1 METWAH
7 ACTYVQGGVLT
18 GLVTMLDDG
27 LPPMQRAATGL
38 LATLAN
44 LQSGCKAL
52 CQVSRSPAKAASC
65 HQLQL

>member
-1 METWAH
+1 M
-7 ACTYVQGGVLT
+7 QGGVLI
-18 GLVTMLDDG
+18 GLISMLDDG

-52 CQVSRSPAKAASC
+52 CQVTCGPAGTAS
-65 HQLQL
+65 

>member
-1 METWAH
+1 
-7 ACTYVQGGVLT
+7 VLT